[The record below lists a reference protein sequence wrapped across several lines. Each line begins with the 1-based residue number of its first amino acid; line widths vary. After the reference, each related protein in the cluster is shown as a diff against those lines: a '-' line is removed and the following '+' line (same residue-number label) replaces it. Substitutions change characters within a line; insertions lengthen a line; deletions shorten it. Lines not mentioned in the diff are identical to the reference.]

1 MNGPR
6 PEGDALRQGRG
17 DAHPAGA
24 GFDVIAPSPLHNGQG
39 RISGAKSVLWL
50 ACALCVAWLLRDL
63 LTGRDLSET
72 HAALLGSLLAI
83 GLINRLSARG
93 HLKIRLGRDGAEF
106 TSGREGRPD

>member
-6 PEGDALRQGRG
+6 PGGSGLGRDGDEARTVRPASSGTGPSLFQNDEGRL
-17 DAHPAGA
+17 
-24 GFDVIAPSPLHNGQG
+24 
-39 RISGAKSVLWL
+39 SGAKSVLWL
-50 ACALCVAWLLRDL
+50 ACGLCVAWLVRDL

-72 HAALLGSLLAI
+72 HAALLAALLVI

-106 TSGREGRPD
+106 SSGGDG